1 MDPIGV
7 VFEGFDAV
15 GRARTVDEQGQPVDT
30 SSSLSDSEDANGPMN
45 SPTDLGRLLAN
56 SEEVRTCYVTK
67 SFRFFYGRDV
77 AAPDACSMAQLLT
90 SFKGKAYSLSELLVA
105 LTQTDAF
112 MYRPVLSTEASQ

>member
-15 GRARTVDEQGQPVDT
+15 GRARTTDEQGHPVDT
-30 SSSLSDSEDANGPMN
+30 TSTLSGTEDANGPLS
-45 SPTDLGRLLAN
+45 SPGELGQLLAQ
-56 SEEVRTCYVTK
+56 SEEVKNCYVTK

-77 AAPDACSMAQLLT
+77 ETPDACSMAQLLV
-90 SFKGKAYSLSELLVA
+90 SFKGNAYSLSELLIG

-112 MYRPVLSTEASQ
+112 LYRPIQSPEAP